1 MKYLCF
7 ILVLLVSCTKKE
19 TIKTGDVIFRE
30 PISIS
35 QLSEAINEVT
45 QTQKVTN
52 YTHMGI
58 CFIEN
63 DSVKVIHSDADLGVV
78 IQSLNTFLKSSD
90 STKYNAD
97 VYRINDLK
105 VSQATNVIN
114 NAKKLVGEPYN
125 TTYIFEDEGYYC
137 SEFVYEAFKDHQ
149 VFQLE
154 PMTFKDPK
162 TNQFH
167 EGWVTHYKELNIE
180 IPEGKLGCNP
190 NGMANNKQLTL
201 VESFRD

>member
-30 PISIS
+30 PISIN

-78 IQSLNTFLKSSD
+78 IQSLNTFLKPSD

-105 VSQATNVIN
+105 VSQATNVIH
-114 NAKKLVGEPYN
+114 NAKALVGEPYN

-162 TNQFH
+162 TNKFH